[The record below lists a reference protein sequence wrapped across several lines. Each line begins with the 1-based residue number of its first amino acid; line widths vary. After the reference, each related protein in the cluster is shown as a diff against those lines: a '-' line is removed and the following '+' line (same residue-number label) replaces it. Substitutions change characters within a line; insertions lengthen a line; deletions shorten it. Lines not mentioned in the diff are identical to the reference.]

1 MLKKRHKKFNK
12 ETRRNNGYDI
22 QTSEHL
28 SQNVKSVRNIIGE
41 SDDVIQ
47 RELTIGHR
55 VPAVLFYIEE
65 LCDEKKLEENVIKP
79 LVQLSDKEMSTLF
92 TDKGLEYIQ
101 KEVLTISEASIYSTF
116 DEAILPVM
124 RGQTLLV
131 IDGLARFIVVDAKG
145 YPDRGINEPETEI
158 LIRGPRDGFNETL
171 QVNLMLLRKR
181 INDPSL
187 TIQTSNVGRRG
198 KTKFAICY
206 MKGIATTDLVDE
218 VRYRLACIDIDEI
231 LETGMLE
238 QFMEENTFSP
248 FPEVLQTERPDRTAK
263 ALTDGRVAV
272 LLDGTPFS
280 ILAPVT
286 LHQLL
291 KSPEDIYERWMLGT
305 FVRILRY
312 MAAFFSLFLP
322 GLYIAMVSFH
332 QGMIPTTLTL
342 SIAGA
347 REGVPFPGFIEAF
360 IMEMIFELLREAGN
374 RLPRP
379 IGQTVGIVGGLI
391 IGEAAVQAGIV
402 SPIMVIV
409 VALTAISNFSIP
421 TYSAAISF
429 RLLRFTLM
437 IAAALFGLYGIM
449 LVYIAINVHLV
460 GLRSFGSYYT
470 SPFAPYN
477 LADLMDAVVRF
488 PTTVLRKRPSKP
500 RKGDE
505 FRQPP
510 KNNH

>member
-1 MLKKRHKKFNK
+1 MLKKRHKKCNR
-12 ETRRNNGYDI
+12 ETSRHGYDI
-22 QTSEHL
+22 RVSERL
-28 SQNVKSVRNIIGE
+28 SQNVKSVQNIIGE

-65 LCDEKKLEENVIKP
+65 LCDEKVLEENVIKP
-79 LVQLSDKEMSTLF
+79 LVQFNDKETSTLF
-92 TDKGLEYIQ
+92 TDKDLEYIQ
-101 KEVLTISEASIYSTF
+101 KEVLTISGVSFYSTF
-116 DEAILPVM
+116 DAAILPVM
-124 RGQTLLV
+124 RGETLLLIEGMAQLMV
-131 IDGLARFIVVDAKG
+131 LDAEG

-171 QVNLMLLRKR
+171 RVNLMLLRKR
-181 INDPSL
+181 INDPNL
-187 TIQTSNVGRRG
+187 TVRISNVGRRG
-198 KTKFAICY
+198 KTEFAICY
-206 MKGIATTDLVDE
+206 LKGIATTNLVEE
-218 VRYRLACIDIDEI
+218 VRYRMACIDIDEV
-231 LETGMLE
+231 LETGTLE

-248 FPEVLQTERPDRTAK
+248 FPEVLQTERPDRTVK
-263 ALTDGRVAV
+263 ALTDGRVAI

-286 LHQLL
+286 FHQLL
-291 KSPEDIYERWMLGT
+291 KSPEDTYERWMLGT

-312 MAAFFSLFLP
+312 VAAFFSLFLP
-322 GLYIAMVSFH
+322 ALYIAMVSFH

-437 IAAALFGLYGIM
+437 IAAAFFGLYGIM
-449 LVYIAINVHLV
+449 LVYIAINIHLV
-460 GLRSFGSYYT
+460 GIRSFGSYYT

-477 LADLMDAVVRF
+477 FADLMDAIVRF
-488 PTTVLRKRPSKP
+488 PITVLRKRPREP
-500 RKGDE
+500 RKADGY
-505 FRQPP
+505 RQPP
-510 KNNH
+510 KNKH